1 MINSSWSTIYK
12 RDDSEPMVD
21 FIVLAEFDI
30 DSGSTIRHQYPS
42 QIPNYRED
50 WLAENM
56 LPEV

>member
-1 MINSSWSTIYK
+1 MNSTWTTLHT
-12 RDDSEPMVD
+12 RDNSEPIID
-21 FIVLAEFDI
+21 YIVLAEFDI

-42 QIPNYRED
+42 SIPNYRED